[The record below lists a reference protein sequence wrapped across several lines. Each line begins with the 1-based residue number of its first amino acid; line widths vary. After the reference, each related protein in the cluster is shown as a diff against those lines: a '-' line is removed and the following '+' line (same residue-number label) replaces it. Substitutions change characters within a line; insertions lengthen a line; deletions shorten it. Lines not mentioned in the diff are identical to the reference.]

1 MEGSTE
7 ATGLAATGALAARAL
22 ERPGAGAH
30 GATASAGTTSCLNC
44 GTALVGPFCHAC
56 GQKAH
61 LHRSIGHIFEELVHG
76 VLHWDSK
83 GWRTLPLLVA
93 QPGRLTRDYVEGKRA
108 RYIAPLSLFLALF
121 LLMFL
126 SFSFLGP
133 AIGGDV
139 VEVDEPDRTVAEI
152 ERELARVRADPDA
165 PPGLAAALEAG
176 LAAARRAQARER
188 ATSAGAAAGKGQPG
202 TGAGATPGAAS
213 ADQSEPTLHTVMREA
228 SQQNK
233 IDLEINGRPLTET
246 TERLRKALAN
256 PELTLYKIQ
265 QKAYKLAFLLVPM
278 SVPILWLLF
287 IGRRGVRLYDH
298 TVFVLYSLSF
308 MSLLAIIVV
317 LAQRIGEPLAGLA
330 ALAAILAPPVHM
342 FAQLRGAYG
351 LGWRGALWRA
361 LLLAVGAA
369 AVATLYLSIMLLLGL
384 LD

>member
-7 ATGLAATGALAARAL
+7 ATGLAATGALVAHAL
-22 ERPGAGAH
+22 ERPGAGPH
-30 GATASAGTTSCLNC
+30 GAAGSAGLAACLNC
-44 GTALVGPFCHAC
+44 GAGLAGPFCHAC

-126 SFSFLGP
+126 AFSFLG
-133 AIGGDV
+133 AAVGGDA
-139 VEVDEPDRTVAEI
+139 VEVDDPDRTVAGI

-176 LAAARRAQARER
+176 LVAARKAQERER
-188 ATSAGAAAGKGQPG
+188 VRSAGAAAGKGQPATG
-202 TGAGATPGAAS
+202 TAATPGAAS
-213 ADQSEPTLHTVMREA
+213 ADASEPALHTVMREA
-228 SQQNK
+228 SREPV

-246 TERLRKALAN
+246 SERFRKALAN
-256 PELTLYKIQ
+256 PELTLYKVQ

-278 SVPILWLLF
+278 SVPVLWLLF
-287 IGRRGVRLYDH
+287 AGRRGVHLYDH

-330 ALAAILAPPVHM
+330 GLAAILVPPVHM

-361 LLLAVGAA
+361 LLLAFGAVL
-369 AVATLYLSIMLLLGL
+369 VATLYLSIMLLLGL